1 MSKSFV
7 WFLLLLKK
15 KRKQDEEDTGN
26 LMLQPVFI

>member
-7 WFLLLLKK
+7 VFVVSYERKK
-15 KRKQDEEDTGN
+15 KEDTGN